1 MPYRSQDSLLVL
13 ASSHNIAC
21 FRVASL
27 MLQNAIRIEIKGPS
41 DPFVTSHEEAK
52 SSVGQVLTSA
62 IGDEAAGM
70 VNQSFPIILGN
81 NKIQT
86 NISGARKINVGFK
99 LSLASFTCIC
109 FICGSFF
116 FNFASLTLSLPIIA
130 DLSSLLYDDTSFDI
144 RFVPSTSE
152 NLFRE

>member
-1 MPYRSQDSLLVL
+1 MIPW
-13 ASSHNIAC
+13 
-21 FRVASL
+21 
-27 MLQNAIRIEIKGPS
+27 NAIDAIKYQKNVGTALAIIVPLPS
-41 DPFVTSHEEAK
+41 STAVVENSIIFIT
-52 SSVGQVLTSA
+52 

-99 LSLASFTCIC
+99 LSLASFACIC